1 METPP
6 YTLGERSGKGCS
18 MKTAPRQLKG
28 AHVPCTAL
36 RCHAA
41 ALLPQLSSATPTT
54 GHLAVSLRLNFIP
67 GFIPGRGNREVKW
80 LRTRCYKVNLKG

>member
-41 ALLPQLSSATPTT
+41 ALVHARFRKSRMGCIVKLATGILTPWDV
-54 GHLAVSLRLNFIP
+54 GCGGSI
-67 GFIPGRGNREVKW
+67 G
-80 LRTRCYKVNLKG
+80 